1 MQVTHN
7 NQTWRDVCFRVPVV
21 SPPRCLDTRPGHLL
35 ALLGR
40 RRRRREVGEGEGDF
54 FADTEEDEAWFN
66 DDNDDGGTSD
76 GGGDDGCA
84 NFTLPQLSP
93 AQLASLLPLA
103 HQYKTEGF
111 SLDLGGCGGDT

>member
-35 ALLGR
+35 ALIG
-40 RRRRREVGEGEGDF
+40 RRRRREVGEGDF

-66 DDNDDGGTSD
+66 DGYNDDD
-76 GGGDDGCA
+76 DDGCA
-84 NFTLPQLSP
+84 NFTQTRLSP

-111 SLDLGGCGGDT
+111 SLDLGGLEGDV

>member
-40 RRRRREVGEGEGDF
+40 RRRREVGEGEGDF

-66 DDNDDGGTSD
+66 DGYDGD
-76 GGGDDGCA
+76 GGDDGCA

-111 SLDLGGCGGDT
+111 SLDLGGLEEMSGIQ